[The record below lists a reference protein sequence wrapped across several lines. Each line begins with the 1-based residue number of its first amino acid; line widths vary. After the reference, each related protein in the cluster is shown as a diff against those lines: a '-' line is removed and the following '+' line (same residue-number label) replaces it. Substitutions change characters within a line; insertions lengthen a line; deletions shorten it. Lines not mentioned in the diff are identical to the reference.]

1 MPGDMPC
8 ARPARAPPTSLRD
21 FCGRAPLAREPAA
34 AKVAA
39 QRGFGVRRAGPPR
52 AAAAPPPPPPPAA
65 LAGPDALAEALRLVT
80 AAAASGAAR
89 VRRALLEPP
98 PPGFPRGPRGDA
110 ALALLQDPLKFI
122 DDATR
127 AYGDVVGLLLG
138 GERAVLVADP
148 AVARQI
154 LIDGSGTDF
163 VKAGTAFFPGSSLAG
178 NGLLVSDG
186 DAWRRQR
193 QLAAP
198 AFRRAA
204 VDAYAPAM
212 VRCAAAA
219 LLGERVEEGGGAAS
233 ARPSAGSA
241 SSAAAA
247 RPTAWRPG
255 TTRDVYPDFNVLT
268 LAITLEALFGGGAG
282 SGAESVGGEGGGA
295 ASSAAADLHAATGAE
310 LTTAIGAAFEHF
322 ARRGAAAF
330 FLPEQVPTPD
340 NLHFGAAV
348 ARLDAAV
355 YGIIRR
361 RRAELA
367 ARSGSAA
374 SGAAAAAEAPPPRD
388 LLDALLSAADAAGA
402 GMADAALRDELM
414 TLLVAGQETSA
425 IALAWTCAYLAHNP
439 ATQARAAAEVAAA
452 LGPGGGAPAPALA
465 RAGRLPFLEACALE
479 ALRLS
484 PPAYLVGR
492 CAPKGVVLNNG
503 VVLPPGTTLLV
514 SPYALQRDARRWGA
528 SAAEFRPERWLEPL
542 EEAAADEG
550 AGGLAGGTGTGTNT
564 ADTATNTAAAAP
576 RRTLAAAALSGMGP
590 RDAYI
595 PFGAGPRVC
604 VGAGFAMMEAVL
616 VLALILSRFELAPP
630 ARGAPFPAAAPRITL
645 RPAAVRLAIRR
656 RRPAAAPAGGG
667 AGGRGRSGRGCSG
680 VRRAAPSLSSAL

>member
-1 MPGDMPC
+1 MPC
-8 ARPARAPPTSLRD
+8 ALPACAPPTSLRD
-21 FCGRAPLAREPAA
+21 FCGRAPLSRGPAA
-34 AKVAA
+34 AKGASK
-39 QRGFGVRRAGPPR
+39 RGFGARCPDPPR
-52 AAAAPPPPPPPAA
+52 AAAAPPPPPPASLAA
-65 LAGPDALAEALRLVT
+65 ALRLV
-80 AAAASGAAR
+80 ADAAASGAAR
-89 VRRALLEPP
+89 ARRALLEPP
-98 PPGFPRGPRGDA
+98 PPGFPRGPPGDA

-127 AYGDVVGLLLG
+127 TYGDVVGLLLG
-138 GERAVLVADP
+138 GERAVLVADS
-148 AVARQI
+148 AVARQV
-154 LIDGSGTDF
+154 LVDGSGTDF

-186 DAWRRQR
+186 EAWRRQR

-219 LLGERVEEGGGAAS
+219 LLGERLEEGGGAAS
-233 ARPSAGSA
+233 ARSSA
-241 SSAAAA
+241 SSASTAAT

-255 TTRDVYPDFNVLT
+255 TTRDVYPDFNALT

-295 ASSAAADLHAATGAE
+295 ASLAAADLHAAAGAE
-310 LTTAIGAAFEHF
+310 LTAAIGAAFEHF

-340 NLHFGAAV
+340 NLRFGAAV

-367 ARSGSAA
+367 ARSDSAA

-439 ATQARAAAEVAAA
+439 RAQARAAAEVELA
-452 LGPGGGAPAPALA
+452 LGQGGGAPSPALA

-492 CAPKGVVLNNG
+492 CAPRGVVLNNG
-503 VVLPPGTTLLV
+503 AVLPPGTTLLV

-564 ADTATNTAAAAP
+564 ADTATNTDAAAP
-576 RRTLAAAALSGMGP
+576 RRTLAAAALRGMGP

-630 ARGAPFPAAAPRITL
+630 ARGAAFPAAAPRITL

-656 RRPAAAPAGGG
+656 RRPAAGAEAGAAAGVG
-667 AGGRGRSGRGCSG
+667 ADGAAAA
-680 VRRAAPSLSSAL
+680 RAGAAA